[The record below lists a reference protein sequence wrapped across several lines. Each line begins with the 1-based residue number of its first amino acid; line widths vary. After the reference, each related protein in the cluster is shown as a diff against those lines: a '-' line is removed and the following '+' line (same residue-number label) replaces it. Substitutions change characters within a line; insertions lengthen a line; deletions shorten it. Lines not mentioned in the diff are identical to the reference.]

1 MILLSDANV
10 LIDLGYVNGLD
21 VLCKLGKIEVLDV
34 VLQECDHPK
43 QPDLVTSI
51 LECGVQEIQTEYE
64 WIQPAQKY
72 RTGRLS
78 LPDSLNFYYAKSFN
92 RHLLTNEK
100 PLRELCKQESVL
112 VNGTLWIIE
121 ESWKNQLRSQ
131 TDLCEWLR
139 VLPTLERR
147 LPKKEI
153 QLLKQKL
160 GC

>member
-21 VLCKLGKIEVLDV
+21 ILCKLGEVEVLDV

-43 QPDLVTSI
+43 QPDLVASI
-51 LECGVQEIQTEYE
+51 LGCGIQEIKTEHA

-72 RTGRLS
+72 RKGKLS
-78 LPDSLNFYYAKSFN
+78 LPDSLNFYYAKFFN

-100 PLRELCKQESVL
+100 PLRELCKQESVV
-112 VNGTLWIIE
+112 VNGTLWFIE
-121 ESWKNQLRSQ
+121 ECWKNQLSSQ